1 MMKFLRKK
9 NSLKL
14 FFFICV
20 FTFFSGEQVFA
31 KKKKTSASAVVTK
44 ESASPSETAVKIP
57 VVNKSR
63 TYFYKI
69 DPAVMEGVEKGS
81 PSSIQQAMKLLR
93 KGEVE
98 YTENERVLLYV
109 CSQIIEIA
117 YPSEKVTWQV
127 FEYNQENAYVGAL
140 NSVKSGVF
148 DTSTGNEDFL
158 GIVLPAFVLF
168 KANKSDVEI
177 YTQCEN
183 ALKEALKV
191 RGDSVLVNY
200 MLGILYEN
208 QGKFK
213 EAEPYLEK
221 AFSLDNK
228 CQEVGIAYSKAIS
241 KNGNTD
247 KAREIV
253 KQVAGSE
260 NPNNLAVLKQNAYIA
275 FDNSDYDAAEEY
287 VARVLQQTPT
297 DLEFVLFRAK
307 IYIEKNDYIHAVSLL
322 DMYARQSTTDIDY
335 LVLRARVQLDWSKN
349 TTAASETIEKALQYY
364 PDNLEA
370 LMLAA
375 KLSSQIDLPVAG
387 KYADEL
393 AAMVLEKDPE
403 NAEALVYALDGLI
416 KRESWQ
422 EAYKI
427 SRELVKKEKVLPEV
441 IFRFVTVCLKTGKNG
456 EALDTAVKAYN
467 SNKTDEYLI
476 QAYVLAYSSVG
487 NRDTA
492 MSIINSML
500 STASPKIKSYLYY
513 RRSYLQRG
521 EENILADLRSSLIAN
536 SRNSE
541 ALFRLYEIYYAK
553 KDYRKAQY
561 YLRQVVAINPND
573 SSLKKLNDSLT
584 QLIQ

>member
-1 MMKFLRKK
+1 
-9 NSLKL
+9 
-14 FFFICV
+14 
-20 FTFFSGEQVFA
+20 
-31 KKKKTSASAVVTK
+31 
-44 ESASPSETAVKIP
+44 
-57 VVNKSR
+57 
-63 TYFYKI
+63 
-69 DPAVMEGVEKGS
+69 
-81 PSSIQQAMKLLR
+81 
-93 KGEVE
+93 
-98 YTENERVLLYV
+98 
-109 CSQIIEIA
+109 
-117 YPSEKVTWQV
+117 
-127 FEYNQENAYVGAL
+127 
-140 NSVKSGVF
+140 
-148 DTSTGNEDFL
+148 
-158 GIVLPAFVLF
+158 
-168 KANKSDVEI
+168 
-177 YTQCEN
+177 
-183 ALKEALKV
+183 
-191 RGDSVLVNY
+191 
-200 MLGILYEN
+200 
-208 QGKFK
+208 
-213 EAEPYLEK
+213 
-221 AFSLDNK
+221 
-228 CQEVGIAYSKAIS
+228 
-241 KNGNTD
+241 
-247 KAREIV
+247 
-253 KQVAGSE
+253 
-260 NPNNLAVLKQNAYIA
+260 
-275 FDNSDYDAAEEY
+275 
-287 VARVLQQTPT
+287 
-297 DLEFVLFRAK
+297 
-307 IYIEKNDYIHAVSLL
+307 
-322 DMYARQSTTDIDY
+322 MYARQSTTDIDY